1 MEGNMTTEQ
10 NKIVKA
16 LQMAI
21 QMEIDG
27 KEYYLK
33 ASQKS
38 RNELGKKLLQSLADE
53 EDTHQEKFTKI
64 YNAIRGKK
72 AWPMIDFQPDRG
84 KRLRTVFD
92 QALEMAG
99 SNAQALATE
108 LDAVQTA
115 MSMENK
121 TFDFYNGRSK
131 EASCDA
137 EREFYHALAAQERTH
152 HEVLLDY
159 YEYLKDPA
167 GWFVKKEHPS
177 LEG

>member
-1 MEGNMTTEQ
+1 MGTEQ
-10 NKIVKA
+10 DKTIEA
-16 LQMAI
+16 LQVAI
-21 QMEIDG
+21 QMEIDS

-33 ASQKS
+33 ASKES
-38 RNELGKKLLQSLADE
+38 NNELGKKLLQSLADE
-53 EDTHQEKFTKI
+53 EDFHRQKFAEI
-64 YNAIRGKK
+64 YDAVRDKK
-72 AWPMIDFQPDRG
+72 AWPMVDFQPDQG
-84 KRLRTVFD
+84 KRLETIFT
-92 QALEMAG
+92 QSLEKVG

-121 TFDFYNGRSK
+121 TYDFYNNQSK
-131 EASCDA
+131 EAVYDA
-137 EREFYHALAAQERTH
+137 EREFYQALAAQERVH

-167 GWFVKKEHPS
+167 GWFVKKEHPT

>member
-1 MEGNMTTEQ
+1 MGTERDKTTE
-10 NKIVKA
+10 A

-21 QMEIDG
+21 RMEIDG

-33 ASQKS
+33 ASKES
-38 RNELGKKLLQSLADE
+38 NNELGKRLLQSLADE
-53 EDTHQEKFTKI
+53 EDFHQQKFTKI
-64 YNAIRGKK
+64 YNAIRDKK
-72 AWPMIDFQPDRG
+72 AWPVVDFQPDRG
-84 KRLRTVFD
+84 KGLKTVFA
-92 QALEMAG
+92 QSLEKIG

-108 LDAVQTA
+108 LDAIQTA

-121 TFDFYNGRSK
+121 TYDFYKDRGK
-131 EASCDA
+131 EAAYDV
-137 EREFYHALAAQERTH
+137 EREFYQSLAAQERTH

-167 GWFVKKEHPS
+167 GWFVKKERPT

>member
-1 MEGNMTTEQ
+1 MGTEQ
-10 NKIVKA
+10 AKAVEA
-16 LQMAI
+16 LQTAI

-38 RNELGKKLLQSLADE
+38 SNELGKKLLQSLADE
-53 EDTHQEKFTKI
+53 EDTHQKKFTEI
-64 YNAIRGKK
+64 YNAIRDKK
-72 AWPMIDFQPDRG
+72 AWPATDFRPDRS
-84 KRLRTVFD
+84 KRPRTVFA
-92 QALEMAG
+92 QALGRIG

-137 EREFYHALAAQERTH
+137 ERELYRALAAQERTH

-167 GWFVKKEHPS
+167 GWFVQKEHPS

>member
-1 MEGNMTTEQ
+1 MGTEQ
-10 NKIVKA
+10 DKTVEA
-16 LQMAI
+16 LQTAI

-38 RNELGKKLLQSLADE
+38 SNELGRKLLQSLADE
-53 EDTHQEKFTKI
+53 EDTHQTKFTEI
-64 YNAIRGKK
+64 YNAIRDKK
-72 AWPMIDFQPDRG
+72 AWPAIDCRPDRG
-84 KRLRTVFD
+84 KRLRTVFA
-92 QALEMAG
+92 QALG
-99 SNAQALATE
+99 RIDSNAQALATE
-108 LDAVQTA
+108 LDAIQTA

-131 EASCDA
+131 EASYDA
-137 EREFYHALAAQERTH
+137 EREFYHDLATQERTH

-167 GWFVKKEHPS
+167 GWFVQKEHPS